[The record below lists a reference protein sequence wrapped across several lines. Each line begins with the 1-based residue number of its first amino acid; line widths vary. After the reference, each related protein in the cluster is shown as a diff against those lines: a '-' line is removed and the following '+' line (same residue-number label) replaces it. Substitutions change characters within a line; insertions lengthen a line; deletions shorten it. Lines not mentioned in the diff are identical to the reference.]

1 MTECRYAKVNVPE
14 DFMEDNE
21 VEVRCVI
28 HGIHI
33 EIHVRDWPLAD
44 GDPVCA
50 EARRKWPY
58 EPFWKTGE

>member
-1 MTECRYAKVNVPE
+1 
-14 DFMEDNE
+14 MEDNE